1 MSDELR
7 TSMRRRRADRVIAN
21 LDDQSQQ
28 LELSEGNDALAHG
41 PFAVF
46 KCARPA
52 SPVVLPTA
60 NEEDQAFSDL
70 LPDLDLIPDVVDFN
84 DEQFVAALSAIDQ
97 VFDAQEQPYAD
108 EAQQCDQ
115 GLPLSGNPTDLFL
128 TPYLNPYPDSMAHR
142 DASLLLNNYKD
153 HVIRLFSP
161 LKYHRKTPWNI
172 LQLPCAMT
180 TLAEITM
187 GYKASYARASV
198 FNGVMAISAFNLS
211 ASSTS
216 TAKTYWNGVA
226 NSYRL
231 QAHENL
237 KASLEHEMSVQK
249 KAKYKE
255 MLMAI
260 LCMVTISVSPLL
272 ITLLLLLTATGLQR
286 CHRQHKSLPPRRRA
300 PNPPT
305 RSHQA
310 PDIAQGPASAPP
322 LRLHQAHARDDFTEL
337 QKRRTLPHHRLGV
350 GQDQRRRR
358 RPRAPLE
365 A

>member
-46 KCARPA
+46 KCVRPA

-60 NEEDQAFSDL
+60 NEEDQALSDL
-70 LPDLDLIPDVVDFN
+70 LPDLDLLPDVVDFD

-115 GLPLSGNPTDLFL
+115 GVPLSGNPTDLFL

-231 QAHENL
+231 QAHESL
-237 KASLEHEMSVQK
+237 KASLEHELSVQK

-260 LCMVTISVSPLL
+260 LCMVTISVRPLL
-272 ITLLLLLTATGLQR
+272 MALLLLLTATGLQR
-286 CHRQHKSLPPRRRA
+286 CDRKHKSLP
-300 PNPPT
+300 
-305 RSHQA
+305 S
-310 PDIAQGPASAPP
+310 
-322 LRLHQAHARDDFTEL
+322 
-337 QKRRTLPHHRLGV
+337 
-350 GQDQRRRR
+350 
-358 RPRAPLE
+358 
-365 A
+365 